1 MDRFEKHLNK
11 IVEQVLNETLNNR
24 VDNIVSEIEK
34 KSKLHGNQSKIDVAK
49 PKGKITGADFKKLR
63 TMKKGDM
70 REYTMGDDQIEKVEP
85 YGDFSTDSPNKV
97 GKVKNVGYNYEKKVA
112 KEFNEQEDM
121 FLGIGDHGFYDQNDR
136 QMKDF
141 DFDYDEEE
149 YDDYDEFTSKYP
161 NQKWFQKDRDDVPS
175 DMRTGLKFWNK
186 YKEQFGGP
194 YKLRKRKL
202 EEQGETEEGNAF
214 SGALARAKKEGK
226 KSFDVDGKTY
236 EVTEMEGFHGNFED
250 DEDTKLNNF
259 IKNALKRNSVLFS
272 KKDKE
277 EKMKQKSMEK
287 DLDDMENDEYGRHMW
302 IGEEKDGKF
311 IQKATKKME
320 KKGTEGKFGTW
331 CKSHGLDKDGE
342 VTKKCIDKAMKSDD
356 SKVVKMANFAKNI
369 GGFKGAKHESIQMTE
384 EEIVKLIERLV
395 MEQKVNIE
403 KKKTNAETDLKKVE
417 GQNKKTNTQSLKD
430 TKEKLEKWSK
440 DSNVEGYTTEPKH
453 FPKGNGEMKEMDKK
467 AYKPSEAVDEY
478 LDAFAYPGMTNLVYD
493 EIKPNDEWIE
503 ANIKG
508 SSKTGNATKDKDG
521 NDLGNAVSS
530 ELGEKM
536 FKNYKD
542 NVYGAEQMNA
552 SYKRY
557 PQPVDQAG
565 EATEDGDLK
574 LKKGSQKSEK
584 IFKQL
589 ESTEKKE
596 KLISEEVS
604 RMMNIVGYKQ
614 KTQ

>member
-1 MDRFEKHLNK
+1 MDRFEKYLDK
-11 IVEQVLNETLNNR
+11 VVKQVLDETLNKK
-24 VDNIVSEIEK
+24 VDNLVSEIEK
-34 KSKLHGNQSKIDVAK
+34 KSKLHGKQHKIDVAE
-49 PKGKITGADFKKLR
+49 PKGKITAADFKKLR
-63 TMKKGDM
+63 TKKDMK
-70 REYTMGDDQIEKVEP
+70 EYTMGDDQIEKVEP
-85 YGDFSTDSPNKV
+85 YGDFSTDSPKKV

-112 KEFNEQEDM
+112 KEFNESK
-121 FLGIGDHGFYDQNDR
+121 FLGHESKFLGQNRGDKEYWTDERDR
-136 QMKDF
+136 EYTGGF

-149 YDDYDEFTSKYP
+149 FDDYDSFTEKAG
-161 NQKWFQKDRDDVPS
+161 NQRWFQSGDQSDSGRRIFNAYRD
-175 DMRTGLKFWNK
+175 KW
-186 YKEQFGGP
+186 GP
-194 YKLRKRKL
+194 LKLRKKRM

-214 SGALARAKKEGK
+214 SGALAKAKEEGK
-226 KSFDVDGKTY
+226 SSFEVDGKTY
-236 EVTEMEGFHGNFED
+236 EVKEGQVFPEKSD
-250 DEDTKLNNF
+250 DHDFLSKF
-259 IKNALKRNSVLFS
+259 VKDALKRNTRLFP

-277 EKMKQKSMEK
+277 EMKVDMKK
-287 DLDDMENDEYGRHMW
+287 HDDFDEFEDDEYASHMW
-302 IGEEKDGKF
+302 IGEEKKEEKF

-320 KKGTEGKFGTW
+320 KKGTSGKFGDW
-331 CKSHGLDKDGE
+331 CKKEGLDKDGE

-369 GGFKGAKHESIQMTE
+369 GGFKGAKHESVQMTE
-384 EEIVKLIERLV
+384 SEVIELIERLV
-395 MEQKVNIE
+395 MEQNKI
-403 KKKTNAETDLKKVE
+403 AAQTDLKKVSK
-417 GQNKKTNTQSLKD
+417 QNKNTNQESLKA

-467 AYKPSEAVDEY
+467 AYKPSDAVEEY
-478 LDAFAYPGMTNLVYD
+478 IDAFAYPGQTNLVYD

-503 ANIKG
+503 ANLKG

-521 NDLGNAVSS
+521 NDLGNVVSS

-536 FKNYKD
+536 YKNFKD

-589 ESTEKKE
+589 ESKEDKKTNLMNE
-596 KLISEEVS
+596 QIS
-604 RMMNIVGYKQ
+604 RMMNIVGYNQ

>member
-1 MDRFEKHLNK
+1 MDRFEKYLDK
-11 IVEQVLNETLNNR
+11 VVKQVLDETLNKK
-24 VDNIVSEIEK
+24 VDNLVSEIEK
-34 KSKLHGNQSKIDVAK
+34 KSKLHGKQHKIDVAE
-49 PKGKITGADFKKLR
+49 PKGKITAADFKKLR
-63 TMKKGDM
+63 TKKDMK
-70 REYTMGDDQIEKVEP
+70 EYTMGDDQIEKVEP
-85 YGDFSTDSPNKV
+85 YGDFSTDSPKKV
-97 GKVKNVGYNYEKKVA
+97 GKVKNVGA
-112 KEFNEQEDM
+112 
-121 FLGIGDHGFYDQNDR
+121 G
-136 QMKDF
+136 
-141 DFDYDEEE
+141 
-149 YDDYDEFTSKYP
+149 
-161 NQKWFQKDRDDVPS
+161 NQRWFQSGDQSDSGRRIFNAYRD
-175 DMRTGLKFWNK
+175 KW
-186 YKEQFGGP
+186 GP
-194 YKLRKRKL
+194 LKLRKKRM

-214 SGALARAKKEGK
+214 SGALAKAKEEGK
-226 KSFDVDGKTY
+226 SSFEVDGKTY
-236 EVTEMEGFHGNFED
+236 EVKEGQVFPEKSD
-250 DEDTKLNNF
+250 DHDFLSKF
-259 IKNALKRNSVLFS
+259 VKDALKRNTRLFP

-277 EKMKQKSMEK
+277 EMKVDMKK
-287 DLDDMENDEYGRHMW
+287 HDDFDEFEDDEYASHMW
-302 IGEEKDGKF
+302 IGEEKKEEKF

-320 KKGTEGKFGTW
+320 KKGTSGKFGDW
-331 CKSHGLDKDGE
+331 CKKEGLDKDGE

-369 GGFKGAKHESIQMTE
+369 GGFKGAKHESVQMTE
-384 EEIVKLIERLV
+384 SEVIELIERLV
-395 MEQKVNIE
+395 MEQNKI
-403 KKKTNAETDLKKVE
+403 AAQTDLKKVSK
-417 GQNKKTNTQSLKD
+417 QNKNTNQESLKA

-467 AYKPSEAVDEY
+467 AYKPSDAVEEY
-478 LDAFAYPGMTNLVYD
+478 IDAFAYPGQTNLVYD

-503 ANIKG
+503 ANLKG

-521 NDLGNAVSS
+521 NDLGNVVSS

-536 FKNYKD
+536 YKNFKD

-589 ESTEKKE
+589 ESKEDKKTNLMNE
-596 KLISEEVS
+596 QIS
-604 RMMNIVGYKQ
+604 RMMNIVGYNQ

>member
-1 MDRFEKHLNK
+1 MDRFEKYLDK
-11 IVEQVLNETLNNR
+11 VVKQVLDETLNKK
-24 VDNIVSEIEK
+24 VDNLVSEIEK
-34 KSKLHGNQSKIDVAK
+34 KSKLQGGQHKIDVAE
-49 PKGKITGADFKKLR
+49 PKGKITAADFKKLR
-63 TMKKGDM
+63 TKTDMK
-70 REYTMGDDQIEKVEP
+70 EYTMGDDQIEKVEP
-85 YGDFSTDSPNKV
+85 YGDFSTDSPKKV

-112 KEFNEQEDM
+112 KEFNEGRY
-121 FLGIGDHGFYDQNDR
+121 LGQRRGDKDRFYDE
-136 QMKDF
+136 KDTEYLGGF

-149 YDDYDEFTSKYP
+149 FDDYNTFTSKVKD
-161 NQKWFQKDRDDVPS
+161 QKWFGGGGIGKEMFDMYRD
-175 DMRTGLKFWNK
+175 KF
-186 YKEQFGGP
+186 GP
-194 YKLRKRKL
+194 FKFRKKRM

-214 SGALARAKKEGK
+214 SGALAKAKEEGK
-226 KSFDVDGKTY
+226 SSFEVDGKTY
-236 EVTEMEGFHGNFED
+236 EVKEGQVFPEKSD
-250 DEDTKLNNF
+250 DHDFLSKF
-259 IKNALKRNSVLFS
+259 VKDALKRNTRLFP

-277 EKMKQKSMEK
+277 EIKVDMKKH
-287 DLDDMENDEYGRHMW
+287 DDFDEFEDDEYASHMW
-302 IGEEKDGKF
+302 IGEEKKEEKF

-320 KKGTEGKFGTW
+320 KKGTSGKFGEW
-331 CKSHGLDKDGE
+331 CKKEGLDKDGE

-369 GGFKGAKHESIQMTE
+369 GGFKGAKHESVQMTE
-384 EEIVKLIERLV
+384 SEIIELIERLV
-395 MEQKVNIE
+395 MEQNKI
-403 KKKTNAETDLKKVE
+403 AADTDLKKVSK
-417 GQNKKTNTQSLKD
+417 QNKNTNQESLKA

-467 AYKPSEAVDEY
+467 AYKPSDAVEEY
-478 LDAFAYPGMTNLVYD
+478 IDAFAYPGQTNLVYD

-503 ANIKG
+503 ANLKG

-521 NDLGNAVSS
+521 NDLGNVVSS

-536 FKNYKD
+536 YKNFKD

-565 EATEDGDLK
+565 EGTEDGDLK

-589 ESTEKKE
+589 ESKEDKKTNLMNE
-596 KLISEEVS
+596 QIS
-604 RMMNIVGYKQ
+604 RMMNIVEYKQ

>member
-1 MDRFEKHLNK
+1 MDRFEKYLDK
-11 IVEQVLNETLNNR
+11 VVKQVLDETLNKK
-24 VDNIVSEIEK
+24 VDNLVSEIEK
-34 KSKLHGNQSKIDVAK
+34 KSKLHGKQHKIDVAE
-49 PKGKITGADFKKLR
+49 PKGKITAADFKKLR
-63 TMKKGDM
+63 TKKDMK
-70 REYTMGDDQIEKVEP
+70 EYTMGDNQIEKVEP
-85 YGDFSTDSPNKV
+85 YGDFSTDSPKKV

-112 KEFNEQEDM
+112 KEFNESK
-121 FLGIGDHGFYDQNDR
+121 FLGQNRGDKEYWTDERDR
-136 QMKDF
+136 EYTGGF

-149 YDDYDEFTSKYP
+149 FDDYDSFTEKAG
-161 NQKWFQKDRDDVPS
+161 NQRWFQSGDQSDSGRRIFNAYRD
-175 DMRTGLKFWNK
+175 KW
-186 YKEQFGGP
+186 GP
-194 YKLRKRKL
+194 LKLRKKRM

-214 SGALARAKKEGK
+214 SGALAKAKEEGK
-226 KSFDVDGKTY
+226 SSFEVDGKTY
-236 EVTEMEGFHGNFED
+236 EVKEGQVFPEKSD
-250 DEDTKLNNF
+250 DHDFLSKF
-259 IKNALKRNSVLFS
+259 VKDALKRNTRLFP

-277 EKMKQKSMEK
+277 EIKVNMMKK
-287 DLDDMENDEYGRHMW
+287 DDDFDEFEDDEYASHMW
-302 IGEEKDGKF
+302 IGEEKKEEKF

-320 KKGTEGKFGTW
+320 KKGTSGKFGEW
-331 CKSHGLDKDGE
+331 CKKEGLDKDGE

-369 GGFKGAKHESIQMTE
+369 GGFKGAKHESVQMTE
-384 EEIVKLIERLV
+384 SEVIELIERLV
-395 MEQKVNIE
+395 MEQNKI
-403 KKKTNAETDLKKVE
+403 AAQTDLKKVSK
-417 GQNKKTNTQSLKD
+417 QNKNTNQESLKA

-467 AYKPSEAVDEY
+467 AYKPSDAVEEY
-478 LDAFAYPGMTNLVYD
+478 IDAFAYPGQTNLVYD

-503 ANIKG
+503 ANLKG

-521 NDLGNAVSS
+521 NDLGNVVSS

-536 FKNYKD
+536 YKNFKD

-589 ESTEKKE
+589 ESKEDKKTNLMNE
-596 KLISEEVS
+596 QIS
-604 RMMNIVGYKQ
+604 RMMNIVGYNQ

>member
-1 MDRFEKHLNK
+1 MDRFEKYLDK
-11 IVEQVLNETLNNR
+11 VVKQVLDETLNKK
-24 VDNIVSEIEK
+24 VDNLVSEIEK
-34 KSKLHGNQSKIDVAK
+34 KSKLHGKQHKIDVAE
-49 PKGKITGADFKKLR
+49 PKGKITAADFKKLR
-63 TMKKGDM
+63 TKKDMK
-70 REYTMGDDQIEKVEP
+70 EYTMGDDQIEKVEP
-85 YGDFSTDSPNKV
+85 YGDFSTDSPKKV

-112 KEFNEQEDM
+112 KEFNESK
-121 FLGIGDHGFYDQNDR
+121 FLGQNRGDKEYWTDERDR
-136 QMKDF
+136 EYTGGF

-149 YDDYDEFTSKYP
+149 FDDYDSFTEKAG
-161 NQKWFQKDRDDVPS
+161 NQRWFQSGDQSDSGRRIFNAYRD
-175 DMRTGLKFWNK
+175 KW
-186 YKEQFGGP
+186 GP
-194 YKLRKRKL
+194 LKLRKKRM

-214 SGALARAKKEGK
+214 SGALAKAKEEGK
-226 KSFDVDGKTY
+226 SSFEVDGKTY
-236 EVTEMEGFHGNFED
+236 EVKEGQVFPEKSD
-250 DEDTKLNNF
+250 DHDFLSKF
-259 IKNALKRNSVLFS
+259 VKDALKRNTRLFP

-277 EKMKQKSMEK
+277 EIKVNMMKK
-287 DLDDMENDEYGRHMW
+287 DDDFDEFEDDEYASHMW
-302 IGEEKDGKF
+302 IGEEKKEEKF

-320 KKGTEGKFGTW
+320 KKGTSGKFGEW
-331 CKSHGLDKDGE
+331 CKKEGLDKDGE

-369 GGFKGAKHESIQMTE
+369 GGFKGAKHESVQMTE
-384 EEIVKLIERLV
+384 SEVIELIERLV
-395 MEQKVNIE
+395 MEQNKI
-403 KKKTNAETDLKKVE
+403 AAQTDLKKVSK
-417 GQNKKTNTQSLKD
+417 QNKNTNQESLKA

-453 FPKGNGEMKEMDKK
+453 FPKGNGEMKEMNKK
-467 AYKPSEAVDEY
+467 AYKPSDAVEEY
-478 LDAFAYPGMTNLVYD
+478 IDAFAYPGQTNLVYD

-503 ANIKG
+503 ANLKG

-521 NDLGNAVSS
+521 NDLGNVVSS

-536 FKNYKD
+536 YKNFKD

-589 ESTEKKE
+589 ESKEDKKTNLMNE
-596 KLISEEVS
+596 QIS
-604 RMMNIVGYKQ
+604 RMMNIVGYNQ

>member
-1 MDRFEKHLNK
+1 
-11 IVEQVLNETLNNR
+11 
-24 VDNIVSEIEK
+24 
-34 KSKLHGNQSKIDVAK
+34 
-49 PKGKITGADFKKLR
+49 
-63 TMKKGDM
+63 MKKGDM
-70 REYTMGDDQIEKVEP
+70 KEYSMGDDQIEKVEP
-85 YGDFSTDSPNKV
+85 YGDFSTDSPKKV
-97 GKVKNVGYNYEKKVA
+97 GKVKNVGFEYEKKIG
-112 KEFNEQEDM
+112 KEFNEENDM
-121 FLGIGDHGFYDQNDR
+121 FGSFDDEHGWFDKIDR
-136 QMKDF
+136 KHSGEF

-149 YDDYDEFTSKYP
+149 FEDFQSLMSKYGRNQRWFGP
-161 NQKWFQKDRDDVPS
+161 NDGELF
-175 DMRTGLKFWNK
+175 FNK
-186 YKEQFGGP
+186 YKEKFGGKP
-194 YKLRKRKL
+194 FRVRTAKKI

>member
-1 MDRFEKHLNK
+1 MDRFEKYLDK
-11 IVEQVLNETLNNR
+11 VVKQVLDETLNKK
-24 VDNIVSEIEK
+24 VDNLVSEIEK
-34 KSKLHGNQSKIDVAK
+34 KSKLHGKQHKIDVAE
-49 PKGKITGADFKKLR
+49 PKGKITAADFKKLR
-63 TMKKGDM
+63 TKKDMK
-70 REYTMGDDQIEKVEP
+70 EYTMGDDQIEKVEP
-85 YGDFSTDSPNKV
+85 YGDFSTDSPKKI
-97 GKVKNVGYNYEKKVA
+97 GKVKNSGFNYEKKVA
-112 KEFNEQEDM
+112 KEFNEGK
-121 FLGIGDHGFYDQNDR
+121 FLGQNRGDKEYWADEMDR
-136 QMKDF
+136 EYTGGF

-149 YDDYDEFTSKYP
+149 FDDYDSFTEKAG
-161 NQKWFQKDRDDVPS
+161 NQRWFQSGDQS
-175 DMRTGLKFWNK
+175 DSGRSMFNK
-186 YKEQFGGP
+186 YRDKWGP
-194 YKLRKRKL
+194 LKLRKKRM

-214 SGALARAKKEGK
+214 SGALAKAKEEGK
-226 KSFDVDGKTY
+226 SSFEVDGKTY
-236 EVTEMEGFHGNFED
+236 EVKEGQVFPEKSD
-250 DEDTKLNNF
+250 DHDFLSKF
-259 IKNALKRNSVLFS
+259 VKDALKRNTRLFP

-277 EKMKQKSMEK
+277 EIKVNMMKK
-287 DLDDMENDEYGRHMW
+287 DDDFDEFEDDEYASHMW
-302 IGEEKDGKF
+302 IGEEKKEEKF

-320 KKGTEGKFGTW
+320 KKGTSGKFGDW
-331 CKSHGLDKDGE
+331 CKKEGLDKDGE

-369 GGFKGAKHESIQMTE
+369 GGFKGAKHESVQMTE
-384 EEIVKLIERLV
+384 SEVIELIERLV
-395 MEQKVNIE
+395 MEQNKI
-403 KKKTNAETDLKKVE
+403 AAQTDLKKVSK
-417 GQNKKTNTQSLKD
+417 QNKNTNQESLKA

-467 AYKPSEAVDEY
+467 AYKPSDAVEEY
-478 LDAFAYPGMTNLVYD
+478 IDAFAYPGQTNLVYD

-503 ANIKG
+503 ANLKG

-521 NDLGNAVSS
+521 NDLGNVVSS

-536 FKNYKD
+536 YKNFKD

-589 ESTEKKE
+589 ESKEDKKTNLMNE
-596 KLISEEVS
+596 QIS
-604 RMMNIVGYKQ
+604 RMMNIVGYNQ

>member
-1 MDRFEKHLNK
+1 MDRFEKYLDK
-11 IVEQVLNETLNNR
+11 VVKQVLDETLNKK
-24 VDNIVSEIEK
+24 VDNLVSEIEK
-34 KSKLHGNQSKIDVAK
+34 KSKLHGKQHKIDVAE
-49 PKGKITGADFKKLR
+49 PKGKITAADFKKLR
-63 TMKKGDM
+63 TKKDMK
-70 REYTMGDDQIEKVEP
+70 EYTMGDDQIEKVEP
-85 YGDFSTDSPNKV
+85 YGDFSTDSPKKI
-97 GKVKNVGYNYEKKVA
+97 GKVKNSGFNYEKKVA
-112 KEFNEQEDM
+112 KEFNEGK
-121 FLGIGDHGFYDQNDR
+121 FLGQNRGDKEYWADEMDR
-136 QMKDF
+136 EYTGGF

-149 YDDYDEFTSKYP
+149 FDDYDSFTEKAG
-161 NQKWFQKDRDDVPS
+161 NQRWFQSGDQS
-175 DMRTGLKFWNK
+175 DSGRSMFNK
-186 YKEQFGGP
+186 YRDKWGP
-194 YKLRKRKL
+194 LKLRKKRM

-214 SGALARAKKEGK
+214 SGALAKAKEEGK
-226 KSFDVDGKTY
+226 SSFEVDGKTY
-236 EVTEMEGFHGNFED
+236 EVKEGQVFPEKSD
-250 DEDTKLNNF
+250 DHDFLSKF
-259 IKNALKRNSVLFS
+259 VKDALKRNTRLFP

-277 EKMKQKSMEK
+277 EMKVDMKK
-287 DLDDMENDEYGRHMW
+287 HDDFDEFEDDEYASHMW
-302 IGEEKDGKF
+302 IGEEKKEEKF

-320 KKGTEGKFGTW
+320 KKGTSGKFGDW
-331 CKSHGLDKDGE
+331 CKKEGLDKDGE

-369 GGFKGAKHESIQMTE
+369 GGFKGAKHESVQMTE
-384 EEIVKLIERLV
+384 SEVIELIERLV
-395 MEQKVNIE
+395 MEQNKI
-403 KKKTNAETDLKKVE
+403 AAQTDLKKVSK
-417 GQNKKTNTQSLKD
+417 QNKNTNQESLKA

-467 AYKPSEAVDEY
+467 AYKPSDAVEEY
-478 LDAFAYPGMTNLVYD
+478 IDAFAYPGQTNLVYD

-503 ANIKG
+503 ANLKG

-521 NDLGNAVSS
+521 NDLGNVVSS

-536 FKNYKD
+536 YKNFKD

-589 ESTEKKE
+589 ESKEDKKTNLMNE
-596 KLISEEVS
+596 QIS
-604 RMMNIVGYKQ
+604 RMMNIVGYNQ

>member
-1 MDRFEKHLNK
+1 MDRFEKYLDK
-11 IVEQVLNETLNNR
+11 VVKQVLDETLNKK
-24 VDNIVSEIEK
+24 VDNLVSEIEK
-34 KSKLHGNQSKIDVAK
+34 KSKLHGKQHKIDVAE
-49 PKGKITGADFKKLR
+49 PKGKITAADFKKLR
-63 TMKKGDM
+63 TKKDMK
-70 REYTMGDDQIEKVEP
+70 EYTMGDDQIEKVEP
-85 YGDFSTDSPNKV
+85 YGDFSTDSPKKV

-112 KEFNEQEDM
+112 KEFNESK
-121 FLGIGDHGFYDQNDR
+121 FLGQNRGDKEYWTDERDR
-136 QMKDF
+136 EYTGGF

-149 YDDYDEFTSKYP
+149 FDDYDSFTEKAG
-161 NQKWFQKDRDDVPS
+161 NQRWFQSGDQSDSGRRIFNAYRD
-175 DMRTGLKFWNK
+175 KW
-186 YKEQFGGP
+186 GP
-194 YKLRKRKL
+194 LKLRKKRM

-214 SGALARAKKEGK
+214 SGALAKAKEEGK
-226 KSFDVDGKTY
+226 SSFEVDGKTY
-236 EVTEMEGFHGNFED
+236 EVKEGQVFPEKSD
-250 DEDTKLNNF
+250 DHDFLSKF
-259 IKNALKRNSVLFS
+259 VKDALKRNTRLFP

-277 EKMKQKSMEK
+277 EMKVDMKK
-287 DLDDMENDEYGRHMW
+287 HDDFDEFEDDEYASHMW
-302 IGEEKDGKF
+302 IGEEKKEEKF

-320 KKGTEGKFGTW
+320 KKGTSGKFGDW
-331 CKSHGLDKDGE
+331 CKKEGLDKDGE

-369 GGFKGAKHESIQMTE
+369 GGFKGAKHESVQMTE
-384 EEIVKLIERLV
+384 SEVIELIERLV
-395 MEQKVNIE
+395 MEQNKI
-403 KKKTNAETDLKKVE
+403 AAQTDLKKVSK
-417 GQNKKTNTQSLKD
+417 QNKNTNQESLKA

-467 AYKPSEAVDEY
+467 AYKPSDAVEEY
-478 LDAFAYPGMTNLVYD
+478 IDAFAYPGQTNLVYD

-503 ANIKG
+503 ANLKG

-521 NDLGNAVSS
+521 NDLGNVVSS

-536 FKNYKD
+536 YKNFKD

-589 ESTEKKE
+589 ESKEDKKTNLMNE
-596 KLISEEVS
+596 QIS
-604 RMMNIVGYKQ
+604 RMMNIVGYNQ

>member
-1 MDRFEKHLNK
+1 MDRFEKYLDK
-11 IVEQVLNETLNNR
+11 VVKQVLDETLNKK
-24 VDNIVSEIEK
+24 VDNLVSEIEK
-34 KSKLHGNQSKIDVAK
+34 KSKLHGKQHKIDVAE
-49 PKGKITGADFKKLR
+49 PKGKITAADFKKLR
-63 TMKKGDM
+63 TKKDMK
-70 REYTMGDDQIEKVEP
+70 EYTMGDDQIEKVEP
-85 YGDFSTDSPNKV
+85 YGDFSTDSPKKV

-112 KEFNEQEDM
+112 KEFNESK
-121 FLGIGDHGFYDQNDR
+121 FLGQNRGDKEYWTDERDR
-136 QMKDF
+136 EYTGGF

-149 YDDYDEFTSKYP
+149 FDDYDSFTEKAG
-161 NQKWFQKDRDDVPS
+161 NQRWFQSGDQSDSGRRIFNTYRD
-175 DMRTGLKFWNK
+175 KW
-186 YKEQFGGP
+186 GP
-194 YKLRKRKL
+194 LKLRKKRM

-214 SGALARAKKEGK
+214 SGALAKAKEEGK
-226 KSFDVDGKTY
+226 SSFEVDGKTY
-236 EVTEMEGFHGNFED
+236 EVKEGQVFPEKSD
-250 DEDTKLNNF
+250 DHDFLSKF
-259 IKNALKRNSVLFS
+259 VKDALKRNTRLFP

-277 EKMKQKSMEK
+277 EMKVDMKK
-287 DLDDMENDEYGRHMW
+287 HDDFDEFEDDEYASHMW
-302 IGEEKDGKF
+302 IGEEKKEEKF

-320 KKGTEGKFGTW
+320 KKGTSGKFGDW
-331 CKSHGLDKDGE
+331 CKKEGLDKDGE

-369 GGFKGAKHESIQMTE
+369 GGFKGAKHESVQMTE
-384 EEIVKLIERLV
+384 SEVIELIERLV
-395 MEQKVNIE
+395 MEQNKI
-403 KKKTNAETDLKKVE
+403 AAQTDLKKVSK
-417 GQNKKTNTQSLKD
+417 QNKNTNQESLKA

-467 AYKPSEAVDEY
+467 AYKPSDAVEEY
-478 LDAFAYPGMTNLVYD
+478 IDAFAYPGQTNLVYD

-503 ANIKG
+503 ANLKG

-521 NDLGNAVSS
+521 NDLGNVVSS

-536 FKNYKD
+536 YKNFKD

-589 ESTEKKE
+589 ESKEDKKTNLMNE
-596 KLISEEVS
+596 QIS
-604 RMMNIVGYKQ
+604 RMMNIVGYNQ